1 MEITNRKSNTTKDKW
16 MLNDIIHKL
25 SSVGADSIL
34 NQINENLKSV
44 EEKHLI
50 EKLEKIFT
58 LAEYLIALGKLIR
71 IKQLKKQDKVKLLE
85 IETYS
90 EYKTFYSLCASYI
103 DCFTDFYI
111 LFKEHSSIN
120 NSDNSIENSPLISL
134 GKRELES
141 HYINLY
147 YLDINKQDCQQM
159 WEYLVYM
166 DKSTIAFSMP
176 EELEKLKKSFYL
188 KYIANK
194 EKRRKIESGEK
205 PFPRNFRLDRWTK
218 KEQNVLIQQGIY
230 KKTNDSAFYLLTALK
245 DLYSIK
251 GHSETLKTSMTFS
264 PKKMNLLLEGLVF
277 CQYLGLF
284 IDVVF
289 YFQELASDSS
299 GKNDWA
305 SLLKEFDEQKNYLL
319 MFVKHLSNDRLDNET
334 IENSKEFRD
343 AENYIVNIIPEA
355 ELIDP
360 PAPNRGRDHPHRQD
374 ILKALQYRTM
384 YNWISKGSSEVFGIS
399 QWSDFEGE
407 LFRIETD
414 RILKRLGGSIPEE
427 NLKCKV
433 VRDKETFYRQRFY
446 AKIAQIQKG

>member
-1 MEITNRKSNTTKDKW
+1 
-16 MLNDIIHKL
+16 MLKDIIDKL
-25 SSVGADSIL
+25 SSAGTDSIL
-34 NQINENLKSV
+34 NQISENLKLA

-50 EKLEKIFT
+50 EKLEKLFT

-71 IKQLKKQDKVKLLE
+71 IKQLKNQDKVKPLE

-120 NSDNSIENSPLISL
+120 NLDNRIENSPLISL
-134 GKRELES
+134 AKRELEA

-147 YLDINKQDCQQM
+147 YLDENKHDCQQM

-166 DKSTIAFSMP
+166 DKFMISFFIP

-194 EKRRKIESGEK
+194 EKREKIESGEE

-230 KKTNDSAFYLLTALK
+230 KKNNDSSYHLLTAFK
-245 DLYSIK
+245 DLHSIQ
-251 GHSETLKTSMTFS
+251 GHSDTLKTSMTFFS
-264 PKKMNLLLEGLVF
+264 KKMNLLLEGLVF

-289 YFQELASDSS
+289 YFQELTSDPS

-305 SLLKEFDEQKNYLL
+305 SLLKEFDEQKDYLL
-319 MFVKHLSNDRLDNET
+319 MFVKHLRNDRLDNET
-334 IENSKEFRD
+334 IDNSKEFRD
-343 AENYIVNIIPEA
+343 AENYIVDIIPEA
-355 ELIDP
+355 KLVDP
-360 PAPNRGRDHPHRQD
+360 PVLNRGRDYPHRQD
-374 ILKALQYRTM
+374 ILKALNYRFM
-384 YNWISKGSSEVFGIS
+384 YNWISKGSSEVFGIP

-407 LFRIETD
+407 LFRIEAD

-433 VRDKETFYRQRFY
+433 VSDKEDFYRQRFY
-446 AKIAQIQKG
+446 AKISQIQND